1 MSWLERKGYH
11 GKPGLSTYTPKEKR
25 YMKWVGKENIG
36 GKDSQFCDVCV
47 CKERGKMGGVSALL
61 VKNAGKYAKKCRLC
75 LWEISRTHAPVNG
88 P

>member
-11 GKPGLSTYTPKEKR
+11 GKPGLSTYTPKEKG

-47 CKERGKMGGVSALL
+47 C
-61 VKNAGKYAKKCRLC
+61 VKNAAK
-75 LWEISRTHAPVNG
+75 WEAFLRF
-88 P
+88 